1 MRITVRI
8 LTILIVGLLL
18 VACSGETATE
28 PTEAPPAPAEE
39 SEAEA
44 PASEEEG
51 EMPEESAEESAELIP
66 VRIGSIA
73 GASQSYI
80 PILMQEQGIDEKYG
94 LDVEMVTLTSTGQQW
109 TGLRSGDFD
118 VASGSFLDLL
128 RQREGGLEAR
138 AIRGFSKFGNPIV
151 TTPDQPYESLP
162 DLAGVSVGTP
172 STSLLDWMIIRA
184 VGVEAYDFDIETDA
198 VPVNAAPPLMT
209 ELLANGELDAA
220 FQFTTF
226 TIEPLA
232 DGDLKEIT
240 NVPELMEEGGFDP
253 DSFYLTYN
261 LANSWA
267 EEHPDAVPRLIA
279 AMDEAVEIL
288 MTDDSVWPDL
298 AAESG
303 VEDEEYLDV
312 FVAEMR
318 DSLDTTF
325 NRDKLEASQQLLDS
339 MIEVVGE
346 EAVGASEVDPDA
358 FDFESYEAA
367 QELDR

>member
-1 MRITVRI
+1 MRFTARLFMI
-8 LTILIVGLLL
+8 LLAGLLFA
-18 VACSGETATE
+18 ACSGG
-28 PTEAPPAPAEE
+28 PTNQPAADPAAE

-44 PASEEEG
+44 PAAGQE
-51 EMPEESAEESAELIP
+51 AEPADDSAELIP

-73 GASQSYI
+73 GASQAYI
-80 PILMQEQGIDEKYG
+80 PIVMEEHGLDEKYG
-94 LDVEMVTLTSTGQQW
+94 LDVEIVTLTSTGQQW

-128 RQREGGLEAR
+128 RQREGGLEVR

-151 TTPDQPYESLP
+151 TTPDKPYEELP
-162 DLAGVSVGTP
+162 DLAGATVGTP

-184 VGVEAYDFDIETDA
+184 VGVEAYGFDIETDA

-209 ELLANGELDAA
+209 ELLASGELDAG
-220 FQFTTF
+220 FQFVTF
-226 TIEPLA
+226 TIQPVAE
-232 DGDLKEIT
+232 GTLKEIT
-240 NVPELMEEGGFDP
+240 TIPELMEQGGFDP

-267 EEHPDAVPRLIA
+267 EAHPDAVPRLIA

-288 MTDDSVWPDL
+288 MTDDSVWPAL

-303 VEDEEYLDV
+303 VEDPDELEN
-312 FVAEMR
+312 FVREIR

-325 NRDKLEASQQLLDS
+325 SRDKVEASQRLLDS
-339 MIEVVGE
+339 MIAVVGE
-346 EAVGASEVDPDA
+346 EAVGASVVDPDA
-358 FDFESYEAA
+358 FNFDAYEAA
-367 QELDR
+367 QELNR